1 MRKAA
6 ARRNLELLT
15 GHSVVRLLIVSYFMA
30 LSLGVISGTDISVLA
45 GPFLPALPARIL
57 TGGAVFALA
66 AMILIGTHRR
76 AAALLLAI
84 AMFWA
89 SYLTILSAPVD
100 ELGAFWRDL
109 ALIGALILTY
119 ADADAEQ
126 IARDPAPEFQRRHRR
141 ISTKA
146 SFMRS
151 DRTSESH
158 SMKQD
163 AELYRK
169 DLDLA
174 RVS

>member
-6 ARRNLELLT
+6 ARRNFELLT
-15 GHSVVRLLIVSYFMA
+15 GHAVVRLLIVSYFMA
-30 LSLGVISGTDISVLA
+30 LSLGVISGTDVSVLA
-45 GPFLPALPARIL
+45 GPFLPDLPARVL
-57 TGGAVFALA
+57 TSGAVFGLA
-66 AMILIGTHRR
+66 AMILLGVHRR

-89 SYLTILSAPVD
+89 SYLTMLSAPVD

-119 ADADAEQ
+119 ADAER
-126 IARDPAPEFQRRHRR
+126 IAGDPAPEFQRHRRR

-151 DRTSESH
+151 DRTSESQ
-158 SMKQD
+158 SAKQD
-163 AELYRK
+163 AELYRR

-174 RVS
+174 RVT